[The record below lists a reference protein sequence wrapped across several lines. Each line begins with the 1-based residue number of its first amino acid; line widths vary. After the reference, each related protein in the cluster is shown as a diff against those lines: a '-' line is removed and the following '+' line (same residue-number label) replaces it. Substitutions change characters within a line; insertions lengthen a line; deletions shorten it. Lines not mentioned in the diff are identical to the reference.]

1 MWDSATGKPQGY
13 ENAQQVS
20 VKEVYVEDIYQLSA
34 LLTKL
39 EKQRN
44 SCIVRGRFIGHEAAR
59 DLYPAEIEAD
69 ARRGKAL
76 KPPKDGFT
84 LRRLRFFNDQP
95 LHYFFLDIDRFVP
108 VGVDPVTQPQAAIE
122 QYIAKHLPPCFQGA
136 TYHWQLSSGAGHPDN
151 AGVLKAHV
159 AFWLLTPTLGEHL
172 RAWALGSGIAM
183 DTSVFGAV
191 QPNYTAAP
199 VFVEG
204 VADPVPQ
211 RSGLSEGWA
220 GDDVDLV
227 IESAILERARAVHKS
242 RREMVDPREKDGLIG
257 LFHRTFEI
265 EEVVERWLGDVFEFV
280 DDWRLNFLRSASGA
294 AEGAGVTDNRQGLFN
309 THSSDPLGNRA
320 TNKWDLVR
328 HYLFGHLDEGIDR
341 DERALLGPGGW
352 PSQQAM
358 TEMVQALPEIQAAQG
373 AAEAQERAERD
384 ATMQGLLADI
394 AAVSAAGDLE
404 SAVAPKVAKLKSLL
418 DTEREQLAQAMQG
431 KAKELGLPLA
441 ISVVR
446 GWLRYRTGGAVAGGG
461 DGGPE
466 WARDWVYLTGGDKFF
481 NLRSKAEVT
490 VTGFRAMFNRLM
502 PMDRDGNREKA
513 DQAALEV
520 WGMPVVDHKAY
531 MPGVGDVFEMFGR
544 RWVNLYRPESAP
556 AVPGD
561 GDLTEADREAVR
573 VVEQHFAV
581 MFDDERERRLL
592 LSWIAHNVQK
602 VGVKI
607 RWAPYIH
614 GVPGDGKSFFA
625 DLLASAMGG
634 QNVTPLNAKVLESS
648 FNEWAIGAA
657 VVAIE
662 EMMQHGHSRYD
673 VMNGVKPLITNDT
686 VNIHPKGKAA
696 YSAPNVTNYIVFSNF
711 LDGAPV
717 DATDRR
723 YMFLS
728 SSVTVDGAKKM
739 TATGYFKTLFDA
751 VRQHSG
757 AMRKWLMGVSLDR
770 EFDAN
775 GRAPDTRIKAT
786 VIEMSKSD
794 LENAI
799 EDVLEGGAEGVT
811 KDVLSSSHFTAA
823 IKARGVE
830 PPATKAVKRT
840 LGNLGFE
847 FLGRERWAGD
857 MRNIWVKRGLNLR
870 KDQALAVLSRSG
882 VESDFLSSQN
892 DH

>member
-1 MWDSATGKPQGY
+1 MGKVGGLAMTGRPTALPVRPEAVPQELRQLKRWVMWRYVSRRKPDGSQVWAKLPMTVDGK
-13 ENAQQVS
+13 
-20 VKEVYVEDIYQLSA
+20 
-34 LLTKL
+34 
-39 EKQRN
+39 
-44 SCIVRGRFIGHEAAR
+44 AASSTDAR
-59 DLYPAEIEAD
+59 TWTTFDDVAD
-69 ARRGKAL
+69 ALILGGF
-76 KPPKDGFT
+76 DGIGVV
-84 LRRLRFFNDQP
+84 LGDGW
-95 LHYFFLDIDRFVP
+95 HGIDLDECR
-108 VGVDPVTQPQAAIE
+108 DPVLGELTDLAQEFLSRVAGYAEVSPSGTGLKLIGRTNLDASRTKKEAGVECYVDSRYFTVTGHTINGHVAVAPAVQDVGWLVEKVWAEQLQA
-122 QYIAKHLPPCFQGA
+122 GG
-136 TYHWQLSSGAGHPDN
+136 GAGVGD
-151 AGVLKAHV
+151 
-159 AFWLLTPTLGEHL
+159 
-172 RAWALGSGIAM
+172 S
-183 DTSVFGAV
+183 
-191 QPNYTAAP
+191 
-199 VFVEG
+199 EG
-204 VADPVPQ
+204 VALELYRAPLEDW
-211 RSGLSEGWA
+211 S
-220 GDDVDLV
+220 
-227 IESAILERARAVHKS
+227 LERVVAEVLPHL
-242 RREMVDPREKDGLIG
+242 DPDSGYADWLQVGAALHHQGQGDGD
-257 LFHRTFEI
+257 
-265 EEVVERWLGDVFEFV
+265 WLQAW
-280 DDWRLNFLRSASGA
+280 DDWSAGSGKWA
-294 AEGAGVTDNRQGLFN
+294 AGVCEEKW
-309 THSSDPLGNRA
+309 SSFSAQRFKGKGAITLA
-320 TNKWDLVR
+320 S
-328 HYLFGHLDEGIDR
+328 
-341 DERALLGPGGW
+341 LLKKTKEARETAAV
-352 PSQQAM
+352 QQ
-358 TEMVQALPEIQAAQG
+358 
-373 AAEAQERAERD
+373 RD
-384 ATMQGLLADI
+384 ATVQGLLAEI

-404 SAVAPKVAKLKSLL
+404 SAVAPKVSKLKSLL
-418 DTEREQLAQAMQG
+418 DTEREQLAQAMQA

-446 GWLRYRTGGAVAGGG
+446 GWLRYRAGSALWPGGVAGGGG

-561 GDLTEADREAVR
+561 ADLTDEDREAVR

-581 MFDDERERRLL
+581 MFEDKRERRLL
-592 LSWIAHNVQK
+592 LSWLAHNIQK

-662 EMMQHGHSRYD
+662 EMKQHGHSRYD

-696 YSAPNVTNYIVFSNF
+696 YSAPNVTNYIVFSNY

-728 SSVTVDGAKKM
+728 SSVTVDAAKKL
-739 TATGYFKTLFDA
+739 TATGYFKRLFDA
-751 VRQHSG
+751 VRQHPG
-757 AMRKWLMGVSLDR
+757 AMRKWLMGVLLDR

-786 VIEMSKSD
+786 VVEMSKSELD
-794 LENAI
+794 TAI
-799 EDVLEGGAEGVT
+799 EDVLENGAEGVT

-830 PPATKAVKRT
+830 PPATKAVKTT

-857 MRNIWVKRGLNLR
+857 MRNIWVRRGLNFK
-870 KDQALAVLSRSG
+870 KDQALAILSRAG
-882 VESDFLSSQN
+882 VESDFLSSQTSV
-892 DH
+892 